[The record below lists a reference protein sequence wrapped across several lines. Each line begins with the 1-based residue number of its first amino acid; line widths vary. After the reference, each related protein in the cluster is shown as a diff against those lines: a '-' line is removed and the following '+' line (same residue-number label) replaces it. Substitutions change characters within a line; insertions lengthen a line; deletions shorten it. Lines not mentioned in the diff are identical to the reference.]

1 MHSNLSIDNSTDDL
15 ASQVQVLIQDA
26 PSGDQTKQLVEI
38 VANTLALFAKDHL
51 NASHYY
57 LIQDASG
64 AWLKNTLTHRTQS
77 TVEKTAIFIFFTL
90 EDVSKE
96 IVRLQNSQLSPQ
108 KIPVIDLLFRF
119 WTLNLS
125 DSLIFNRGPE
135 SVLQEITR
143 SQLSTALKE
152 ANTRSSGKV
161 RSTSSGKG
169 FGQRSNPGSKDI
181 C

>member
-1 MHSNLSIDNSTDDL
+1 MHSNLSLDDL

-26 PSGDQTKQLVEI
+26 PSDEQTKQLVKI
-38 VANTLALFAKDHL
+38 VANTLASFAKDYL

-64 AWLKNTLTHRTQS
+64 AWLKNTLSHRTQS
-77 TVEKTAIFIFFTL
+77 TVEKTVIFIFFTS
-90 EDVSKE
+90 EEASKE
-96 IVRLQNSQLSPQ
+96 IVRLQNTQLSPQ

-125 DSLIFNRGPE
+125 DSLIFSSSLE
-135 SVLQEITR
+135 AASQEVSR
-143 SQLSTALKE
+143 SQLSAVLKE
-152 ANTRSSGKV
+152 AQAQASSSGKP
-161 RSTSSGKG
+161 RSSSSGKG
-169 FGQRSNPGSKDI
+169 FGKQATSGPVDV

>member
-1 MHSNLSIDNSTDDL
+1 MHSNLSTDEL

-26 PSGDQTKQLVEI
+26 PSDDQTRQLVEI
-38 VANTLALFAKDHL
+38 VANTLALFATNHL

-64 AWLKNTLTHRTQS
+64 AWLKSTLAHRTQS

-90 EDVSKE
+90 EDASKE
-96 IVRLQNSQLSPQ
+96 IARLQNPQLSPQ

-125 DSLIFNRGPE
+125 DSLILDVNPRATALE
-135 SVLQEITR
+135 VTR
-143 SQLSTALKE
+143 SQLNIALKE
-152 ANTRSSGKV
+152 ARSLVRREGKARSPLSGQ
-161 RSTSSGKG
+161 G
-169 FGQRSNPGSKDI
+169 FGKKSDPRLKDI

>member
-1 MHSNLSIDNSTDDL
+1 MHSNLSTDEL

-26 PSGDQTKQLVEI
+26 PSDDQTKQLVEI
-38 VANTLALFAKDHL
+38 VANRLALFAINHL

-64 AWLKNTLTHRTQS
+64 AWLKNTITHRTQS

-90 EDVSKE
+90 EDASKE
-96 IVRLQNSQLSPQ
+96 IVRLQNIQLSPQ

-125 DSLIFNRGPE
+125 DSLILDVNPGTT
-135 SVLQEITR
+135 SLEITR
-143 SQLSTALKE
+143 SQLNTVLKTAQ
-152 ANTRSSGKV
+152 SSGKA
-161 RSTSSGKG
+161 RSASSGKG
-169 FGQRSNPGSKDI
+169 FGQRSDSGSADI